1 MATKVFE
8 SVHHRSFMWLFL
20 ICVLLAPNHSWSAQI
35 VVRMSQPVDALT
47 FLSIY
52 VARANGYF
60 KDEDIT
66 LELIVMQGGGPD
78 VQALIAGSVDFNATG
93 TSALLR
99 AFSGGTELLG
109 VQNVLGRCIVDLA
122 IRKDTAKR
130 LGITPDMPAQ
140 EKLKRIAG
148 TKIGASRVGS
158 LSYQIAYFLAKE
170 AGFEQGRDVTIL
182 GVGGGAAQIAAL
194 KTGHID
200 IMSMTPPFPAVAI
213 KEGEAMMLVAN
224 TNGEYP
230 KLNNFLQNLLLVRPD
245 FAKKNPELVRR
256 VVRALV
262 RGNRWVAERD
272 AKEVAKVVSKFF
284 KTTPPDVLLSTVEA
298 IKPAVISNGRI
309 STEGLR
315 GVEEVLRA
323 NGIIKKPVPW
333 DRLVT
338 NEFLPR

>member
-8 SVHHRSFMWLFL
+8 SVHHRSFMWLFMICML
-20 ICVLLAPNHSWSAQI
+20 IVPNHSWSAQT

-47 FLSIY
+47 FLSVY
-52 VARANGYF
+52 AARANGYF
-60 KDEDIT
+60 KDEGIT
-66 LELIVMQGGGPD
+66 LELIIVQGGGPD
-78 VQALIAGSVDFNATG
+78 LQALIAGSVDFNATG

-109 VQNVLGRCIVDLA
+109 VQNVLGRCIIDLA

-130 LGITPDMPAQ
+130 LGITPDMPIP
-140 EKLKRIAG
+140 ERLKRIKG

-170 AGFEQGRDVTIL
+170 AGLEQGRDITIL
-182 GVGGGAAQIAAL
+182 GVGGGSALMAAL

-200 IMSMTPPFPAVAI
+200 IMSIAPPYPTAAVM
-213 KEGEAMMLVAN
+213 EGDAMMLVAN
-224 TNGEYP
+224 TKGEYP
-230 KLNNFLQNLLLVRPD
+230 KLNSFLQNLLLVRPD
-245 FAKKNPELVRR
+245 YAKKNPDMVRR

-262 RGNRWVAERD
+262 RGNRWVAESD
-272 AKEVAKVVSKFF
+272 VKEVTKVVAKFF
-284 KTTPPDVLLSTVEA
+284 KNTPPDVLLSTVEA
-298 IKPAVISNGRI
+298 TKPAVVPDGRI
-309 STEGLR
+309 SIEGLR
-315 GVEEVLRA
+315 GVEEVFRV

-338 NEFLPR
+338 NEFLPQ